1 MKPAFQYLIIPLVL
15 LTILSLLSSC
25 KKFIEIDN
33 PKDQVVSEL
42 VFSNDAA
49 ANSAIAG
56 MYSNMMSNAYFF
68 ANGGITIS
76 AGLSAD
82 EIYNRITS
90 GDETHFYQN
99 SVSPSDE
106 FILNTKLW
114 SAAYKTIYHANAI
127 IEGLQ
132 KASGLTSSVKSQL
145 MGEAKFIRGFQYF
158 YLINLFGDIPLVL
171 STDYT
176 VNSNLPR
183 TATTEVYG
191 QIINDLL
198 EAQQLLDDSYPSI
211 SKVRPN
217 KWTATALLSRVYLY
231 VKDWQHTEA
240 AANEIINSG
249 TYNIVSNLDEVFLP
263 NSNEIIFQLI
273 PVAGSKT
280 PTEAQAFLPAS
291 SSSARPL
298 YPLTLAAAN
307 SFETNDQRKISWTKN
322 KSVSGTPYYYSM
334 KYKVKVP
341 VSDPEEYNV
350 VFRLAEIYLIR
361 AEARAELG
369 DYSGSQADL
378 NIIRNRAGLPNTI
391 ASDKQTLLEAIEK
404 ERRIELLC
412 EWGHRWLDLKRWN
425 KADIILSI
433 DKSPNWQ
440 STDILYPIPLTEM
453 KRNPSLVQNPGY

>member
-1 MKPAFQYLIIPLVL
+1 MKPAFQYIIIPVLIIVL
-15 LTILSLLSSC
+15 TLISSC

-56 MYSNMMSNAYFF
+56 MYSNMMSNAYFLS
-68 ANGGITIS
+68 NGGITIS

-90 GDETHFYQN
+90 GDEIHFYQN
-99 SVSPSDE
+99 SVSPTDE

-114 SAAYKTIYHANAI
+114 SAAYKAIYHANAI

-132 KASGLTSSVKSQL
+132 QASNLSASLKSQL
-145 MGEAKFIRGFQYF
+145 MGEAKFVRSFQYF
-158 YLINLFGDIPLVL
+158 YLVNLFGDIPLVL

-183 TATTEVYG
+183 TAATKVYE
-191 QIINDLL
+191 QIINDLK
-198 EAQQLLDDSYPSI
+198 EAQLLLEVDYPSL
-211 SKVRPN
+211 SKARAN
-217 KWTATALLSRVYLY
+217 KWTATALLSRAYLY
-231 VKDWQHTEA
+231 MKDWQHAEA
-240 AANEIINSG
+240 AASEIITSG
-249 TYNIVSNLDEVFLP
+249 TYNIVNNLEEVFLP
-263 NSNEIIFQLI
+263 NSNEIIYQLI

-298 YPLTLAAAN
+298 YPLTIAAAN
-307 SFETNDQRKISWTKN
+307 SFETNDQRKNSWTKN
-322 KSVSGTPYYYSM
+322 KAVSGTLYNYST

-341 VSDPEEYNV
+341 ASDPEEYNV
-350 VFRLAEIYLIR
+350 VLRLAEIYLIR
-361 AEARAELG
+361 AEARTELG
-369 DYSGSQADL
+369 DYSGGQADL
-378 NIIRNRAGLPNTI
+378 NIIRYRAGLPNTT

-404 ERRIELLC
+404 ERKVEFLC

-433 DKSPNWQ
+433 DKAPNWQ